1 MKKTLL
7 VLALLVL
14 TLAANAIPAKPGLK
28 KTITLADGTQIVATL
43 VGDEHGHFYRGS
55 DGKAYNLATG
65 ETYYQEIDAEA
76 VKASAKA
83 RRAKANQRR
92 ANRLKAPANKIGEY
106 GNYTGKKKGIIIL
119 VNFTD
124 TKFTATRSDFDNI
137 ANTKNYVSGNYKG
150 SMYDYFYAQSDGKF
164 ELTFDV
170 VGPYTVSKASSY
182 YGGNDEDGND
192 LYPATMVIEALKLA
206 DKDVNYADYDWD
218 GDGEVD
224 QVYVVYAGKGEA
236 DGGADDTIWPHEWE
250 LSAGVQYGDG
260 TGAQTMD
267 GVRINTYA
275 CGGEKNGQTGATTG
289 IGTMCHEF
297 SHCLGYPDF
306 YDTDYSGGQGMFEW
320 DLMDSGSY
328 NGDGYRPSGYTGW
341 ERWMAGWKTPIEL
354 TSTQQINNLKGLQ
367 DGGESYI
374 IYNTGNRN
382 EYYMLENR
390 TLSKW
395 DADVPNNGLLIVH
408 VDYDK
413 SVWQNN
419 QPNDDPSHQRMT
431 WVAADNKYQ
440 YTTYEGNKYYT
451 TEGAANDVFP
461 YGSVNAFGPKTTPSA
476 SWYNTNASGTKLMEQ
491 SIQNITLNNDNTI
504 SFKFQGLSNVKTPTF
519 TPAAGRYAEAQQVTI
534 ACATT
539 GAAIYYTTNG
549 TEPTTSSTKYTGA
562 FTVSETTTV
571 KAVAYYDGEYSA
583 VATAKYTIGAGSQL
597 LYEGMSSSTVT
608 TDSNSE
614 LTTSSET
621 LDYDGWSSFTKI
633 YEGANAYAEGG
644 CLKMGSSKVA
654 GSMTANGIA
663 LEGNGTLTF
672 YLKKYNNDTGKLNVT
687 VTGATADVTEFTPT
701 DNWTECVVNL
711 TNGTGNVSIT
721 LATSSKRAYVD
732 EITLEAGSTSGG
744 GGDTPQPT
752 DEKQFDKVTA
762 VDDGQMCVI
771 AFNVNGTTHLME
783 AYSGTGTY
791 GYLQASTTATENNG
805 TILASNTKNYFIFEE
820 GSNGFYLRDYAGNFY
835 NSSDGYATF
844 TIVNASASAPKNG
857 MRKAPAAAQ
866 EWTVTSDA
874 SGNLTIKNNTTGK
887 WLQYNTQYNSV
898 GLYNTQQATGILPG
912 AYAENTTTGISSI
925 ENEELENT
933 HTDSAV
939 YTLDGRK
946 VSTLDAPVSTLP
958 KGIYIIGGK
967 KVVVR

>member
-55 DGKAYNLATG
+55 DGKAYQMKG
-65 ETYYQEIDAEA
+65 ETGIFEEADEDAII
-76 VKASAKA
+76 AKA
-83 RRAKANQRR
+83 QTRKMKARKALYASTSDGMGQYGLT
-92 ANRLKAPANKIGEY
+92 ANGPVNSQGEL
-106 GNYTGKKKGIIIL
+106 TIPVIMVQFKDVTFKS
-119 VNFTD
+119 TT
-124 TKFTATRSDFDNI
+124 TKEKMNRYYNLEGYNEES
-137 ANTKNYVSGNYKG
+137 KCVG
-150 SMYDYFYAQSDGKF
+150 SVRDYFKSQSNGHF
-164 ELTFDV
+164 VPTFDV
-170 VGPYTVSKASSY
+170 VGIVTLSKNRKE
-182 YGGNDEDGND
+182 YGGNDSDDN
-192 LYPATMVIEALKLA
+192 
-206 DKDVNYADYDWD
+206 DKDL
-218 GDGEVD
+218 ESFVD
-224 QVYVVYAGKGEA
+224 EAIGLAQSSLGVDFTKYYKNGKVQLVSFLYAGEGEA
-236 DGGADDTIWPHEWE
+236 TGGPKESIWPCEFEWE
-250 LSAGVQYGDG
+250 HTVGNAKFDGFFVGNELDG
-260 TGAQTMD
+260 TSLMGM
-267 GVRINTYA
+267 GVF
-275 CGGEKNGQTGATTG
+275 
-289 IGTMCHEF
+289 CHEF
-297 SHCLGYPDF
+297 GHALGLPDF
-306 YDTDYSGGQGMFEW
+306 YCTDYSYE
-320 DLMDSGSY
+320 
-328 NGDGYRPSGYTGW
+328 
-341 ERWMAGWKTPIEL
+341 
-354 TSTQQINNLKGLQ
+354 
-367 DGGESYI
+367 
-374 IYNTGNRN
+374 
-382 EYYMLENR
+382 
-390 TLSKW
+390 
-395 DADVPNNGLLIVH
+395 
-408 VDYDK
+408 
-413 SVWQNN
+413 
-419 QPNDDPSHQRMT
+419 NDDAMSNWSIMDTGAYVNDAQAPIGHN
-431 WVAADNKYQ
+431 A
-440 YTTYEGNKYYT
+440 YERSFLGWLDIPEAQ
-451 TEGAANDVFP
+451 EG
-461 YGSVNAFGPKTTPSA
+461 
-476 SWYNTNASGTKLMEQ
+476 
-491 SIQNITLNNDNTI
+491 QNITLQPYTKNGTHAVRINISSTETYILANHYTGTWYPTSMGSGLMLVRIAYNKNQWDNNTPNNTQSAQRI
-504 SFKFQGLSNVKTPTF
+504 KMITADGAKLYYSGKQSNLYGNGKNEINPLNLLNGSTKSVVIKNITKNSDGSITFQYGDIVSNVKTPTF

-583 VATAKYTIGAGSQL
+583 VATAKYTISTGSQL
-597 LYEGMSSSTVT
+597 LYEGLSSSTVT
-608 TDSNSE
+608 SDGTKE

-633 YEGANAYAEGG
+633 YAGANAYAEGG

-654 GSMTANGIA
+654 GSMTANDIA

-672 YLKKYNNDTGKLNVT
+672 YLKKYGSDTGKLNVT

-701 DNWTECVVNL
+701 DNWTECVVKL

-721 LATSSKRAYVD
+721 LATSSKRAYV

-912 AYAENTTTGISSI
+912 AYAENTATGISSI
-925 ENEELENT
+925 ENEELGNT

>member
-7 VLALLVL
+7 VLAMLVL

-55 DGKAYNLATG
+55 DGKAYQMKEETG
-65 ETYYQEIDAEA
+65 IFEEVDEDAII
-76 VKASAKA
+76 AKA
-83 RRAKANQRR
+83 QTRKMKARKALYASTSDGMGQYGLT
-92 ANRLKAPANKIGEY
+92 ANGPVNSQGEI
-106 GNYTGKKKGIIIL
+106 TIPVIMVQFKDVKFKS
-119 VNFTD
+119 TT
-124 TKFTATRSDFDNI
+124 TKEKMNRYYNLEGYNEES
-137 ANTKNYVSGNYKG
+137 KCVG
-150 SMYDYFYAQSDGKF
+150 SVRDYFKSQSNGHF
-164 ELTFDV
+164 VPTFDV
-170 VGPYTVSKASSY
+170 VGIVTLSKNRKE
-182 YGGNDEDGND
+182 YGGNDSDDN
-192 LYPATMVIEALKLA
+192 
-206 DKDVNYADYDWD
+206 DKDL
-218 GDGEVD
+218 ESFVD
-224 QVYVVYAGKGEA
+224 EAIGLAQSSLGVDFTKYYKNGKVQLVSFLYAGEGEA
-236 DGGADDTIWPHEWE
+236 TGGPEESIWPCEFEWE
-250 LSAGVQYGDG
+250 HTVGNAKFDGFFVGNELDG
-260 TGAQTMD
+260 TSLMGM
-267 GVRINTYA
+267 GVF
-275 CGGEKNGQTGATTG
+275 
-289 IGTMCHEF
+289 CHEF
-297 SHCLGYPDF
+297 GHALGLPDF
-306 YDTDYSGGQGMFEW
+306 YCTNYS
-320 DLMDSGSY
+320 Y
-328 NGDGYRPSGYTGW
+328 
-341 ERWMAGWKTPIEL
+341 K
-354 TSTQQINNLKGLQ
+354 
-367 DGGESYI
+367 
-374 IYNTGNRN
+374 
-382 EYYMLENR
+382 
-390 TLSKW
+390 
-395 DADVPNNGLLIVH
+395 
-408 VDYDK
+408 
-413 SVWQNN
+413 
-419 QPNDDPSHQRMT
+419 NDDAMSDWSIMDTGAYVNDAYAPIGHN
-431 WVAADNKYQ
+431 A
-440 YTTYEGNKYYT
+440 YERSFLGWLDIPEAQ
-451 TEGAANDVFP
+451 EG
-461 YGSVNAFGPKTTPSA
+461 
-476 SWYNTNASGTKLMEQ
+476 
-491 SIQNITLNNDNTI
+491 QNITLQPYTKNGTHAVRINISSTETYILANHYIGTWYPTSMGSGLMLVRIAYNESQWDNNTPNNTQSAQRI
-504 SFKFQGLSNVKTPTF
+504 KMITADGTKLYYSGKESNLYGNGKNEITSLKLLNGSTKSVVIKNITKNSDGSITFQYGDIVSNVKTPTF

-597 LYEGMSSSTVT
+597 LYEGLSSSTVT
-608 TDSNSE
+608 ADSNSE
-614 LTTSSET
+614 LTTSSGS

-644 CLKMGSSKVA
+644 CLKMGSSKA
-654 GSMTANGIA
+654 TGSMTANGIA

-701 DNWTECVVNL
+701 GNWTECVVNL

-721 LATSSKRAYVD
+721 LATSSKRAYID
-732 EITLEAGSTSGG
+732 EIILESGSSSG

-771 AFNVNGTTHLME
+771 AFNVNGTTHLLE

-820 GSNGFYLRDYAGNFY
+820 GNNGFYLRDYAGNFY

-898 GLYNTQQATGILPG
+898 GLYNTQQATGVLPG
-912 AYAENTTTGISSI
+912 AYAENTATGISSI